1 MRGGMFARS
10 VQPLRRRLVQRFD
23 HKGGFAAA
31 GNPGDAGKGA
41 ERDGGGNILQIVAP
55 RADHLDP
62 AIVRRLAPGGG
73 HRDLFHAGEILP
85 GQALGRAHD
94 VVHRALRH
102 QLAAMDA
109 GARPHVD
116 DMIGGADRIL
126 IMLHHDHGVAEI
138 AQTLQRFEQA
148 CVVAL
153 MQADGRFVQHIE
165 HACKAGADLRGE
177 PDALAFPAGQR
188 AGGARQG
195 EIFEPDIVEEF
206 QPGAN
211 FLQDAGGDF
220 LLLRIQMLV
229 EIAKPGVG
237 IADGF
242 RAHFADVKAGD
253 FYRQRLRLQA
263 VAAAGRARR
272 SVLKTFHLLPHPGG
286 IGFLEAAFHIRDHAF
301 ETLFGLVTAQAVII
315 DEADLL
321 IAGAVEN
328 DLLRPFRQ
336 IVPAIVEREFEVFG
350 QCLQRL
356 QVIGRGGFR
365 PRRNRAFAQGQRAVR
380 HDQRRIE
387 IKLGAEPVTGGA
399 GAMRVVEGEQPR
411 LNLRNGEAG
420 NRAGKFG

>member
-1 MRGGMFARS
+1 
-10 VQPLRRRLVQRFD
+10 
-23 HKGGFAAA
+23 
-31 GNPGDAGKGA
+31 
-41 ERDGGGNILQIVAP
+41 
-55 RADHLDP
+55 
-62 AIVRRLAPGGG
+62 
-73 HRDLFHAGEILP
+73 
-85 GQALGRAHD
+85 
-94 VVHRALRH
+94 
-102 QLAAMDA
+102 MDA

-177 PDALAFPAGQR
+177 ADALAFPAGQG

-206 QPGAN
+206 QPGAD

-220 LLLRIQMLV
+220 ALLLVQILV
-229 EIAKPGVG
+229 EIAKPEIGV
-237 IADGF
+237 ANGF
-242 RAHFADVKAGD
+242 RAHLADMEAGD
-253 FYRQRLRLQA
+253 LHRQCLRLQA
-263 VAAAGRARR
+263 VAITNRTRR
-272 SVLKTFHLLPHPGG
+272 SVLEALHLLPHPGG